1 MDKNDH
7 ARNTLEPHVLI
18 FPTPLQGPVSCFLKL
33 AELLCLSDIHVTF
46 LNTDHIHRPLIRYSE
61 VLSKFRNY
69 PNFQFEIIPD
79 GLELENPAS
88 IDTLDE
94 MLDAVSA
101 AAKPLFR
108 EMMIIPG
115 RWSRSSERPVT
126 MMIVDA
132 FFNFAVEVGL
142 ETSTPV
148 FCFQTISPCCS
159 WTSFFNLPTLIEAG
173 DIPFKGEQ
181 SDELVKSVPGT
192 QHFLRK
198 RDLAGFCRTDDL
210 SNMELKFVLKQALIT
225 PQTQGLILNTFEEL
239 DSLVLPHIR
248 KVCPNIYP
256 IGPLHSLYRTRLL
269 ADTTQVLD
277 NISSNSVWKEDKTC
291 LSWLDKHP
299 PKSVA
304 YISFGSLATIKVDQ
318 MLEIWHGLVNTGK
331 PFLWVKRPE
340 SITGEYNES
349 LQVPN
354 ELLERT
360 KEIGCIVDWA
370 PQEEVLAH
378 PAVGVFLTHSG
389 WNSTIESIAH
399 GVPMIC
405 WPYFYDQQVNSRF
418 VGEVWKVG
426 VDMKDLTCDR
436 FIVEKAVRDVMDTR
450 RDMFTQSASAWQNLA
465 KESIG
470 ETGSSSKNFARLLD
484 DIRELSSIM
493 K

>member
-7 ARNTLEPHVLI
+7 AKHTLEPHVLI

-33 AELLCLSDIHVTF
+33 AELLCISGIHVTF
-46 LNTDHIHRPLIRYSE
+46 LNTDYIHRPLIRHTQ
-61 VLSKFRNY
+61 VLSRFRNY
-69 PNFQFEIIPD
+69 PNFQFETIPD
-79 GLELENPAS
+79 GLEHDNPVS
-88 IDTLDE
+88 IEKLDE
-94 MLDAVSA
+94 MIDAVNA

-108 EMMIIPG
+108 DMMISG

-126 MMIVDA
+126 VMIVDA
-132 FFNFAVEVGL
+132 FFSFAVELGL

-148 FCFQTISPCCS
+148 FCFQTISP
-159 WTSFFNLPTLIEAG
+159 W
-173 DIPFKGEQ
+173 EQ
-181 SDELVKSVPGT
+181 SDELVTSVPGT

-198 RDLAGFCRTDDL
+198 RDLAGFCQTDDL
-210 SNMELKFVLKQALIT
+210 SNMELQFVLQQALIT

-239 DSLVLPHIR
+239 DALVLPHIR
-248 KVCPNIYP
+248 KVCPNVYP
-256 IGPLHSLYRTRLL
+256 IGPLHSLYRSRLL
-269 ADTTQVLD
+269 ADTTQILE

-304 YISFGSLATIKVDQ
+304 YISFGSLATINVDQ
-318 MLEIWHGLVNTGK
+318 MLEIWHGLVHTGK

-349 LQVPN
+349 QVPN

-399 GVPMIC
+399 GVPIIC

-436 FIVEKAVRDVMDTR
+436 FIIEKAVRDVMDTR
-450 RDMFTQSASAWQNLA
+450 QGMFTQSATAWQNLA

-470 ETGSSSKNFARLLD
+470 ETGSSSKNFALLLD

>member
-132 FFNFAVEVGL
+132 FFNFAVEV
-142 ETSTPV
+142 
-148 FCFQTISPCCS
+148 
-159 WTSFFNLPTLIEAG
+159 AG

-378 PAVGVFLTHSG
+378 PAIGVFLTHSG